1 MLKYIIGDDMKKMVK
16 LLICIFTFVPLIINA
31 RVNYEDAA
39 QYTNHYIYNFEE
51 YNDYI
56 YLKSNTP
63 YEFDSKKNIINSKFT
78 SGGFL
83 SKAEYEISNIKGNS
97 YLSNGLQYWTLTKS
111 SHQKHYMVDYK
122 LLEQL
127 DTNLSG
133 VRITEY
139 TKPDVVVSGIGTYSN
154 PWTFDDMLSIH
165 INSDNKYIGKVSTV
179 ECSNEEMRKESIH
192 LNVVG
197 DKARA
202 FYICPEPGYKFLK
215 STCSQYITNHN
226 LNNMYTVENLDR
238 DNVICKVYY
247 SYETKKITAKGCP
260 SCATGKTDRTLYV
273 NNTHK
278 IWLLESDGINKIET
292 INDLP
297 TKKGYTFKGYYTSDT
312 NFSEDNKVIESTG
325 KLTYNNQLT
334 TKDQLHP
341 YMKANE
347 YTIKYSCNN
356 GTGATEQS
364 EHTYDEKKNLTSN
377 GCTRQGYKFE
387 GWSTSSTGSKVY
399 SNNQEVL
406 NLTDEDGKE
415 ITLYAVWTQC
425 PAGTYGSD
433 GLTCTK
439 CPAGTYNSNKGSK
452 SIDACQK
459 CIAGTYSGKG
469 ASSCTQCKE
478 GTYSETIGASSS
490 DTCIKCGLGYYASN
504 KGSTTC
510 SKCPKGTYA
519 DKEGLSECISCGT
532 GYTSL
537 EGSDSKED
545 CEVATTLPSFKYT
558 GKFQVV
564 KDDDSKISE
573 VLTNKTFTGTDY
585 TYTDNW
591 KVRFLSDGKLTVY
604 SLGSASKGSDFFI
617 VGSGKNGNSGYR
629 TDGTD
634 CGGSS
639 NRTCYGG
646 GTGGTGGACTTKKNL
661 ELLLEKEYEITVG
674 KNQNDSYI
682 IIEGSTYTAKAG
694 AGAAGGHGYLGIGNG
709 GPGQDGCHEF
719 DENNGKLYAGGGGG
733 AGGSYSSQGNTTY
746 GGSGGKNGGGSGGGS
761 SYWSGYSAA
770 GSNGEEN
777 TGGGGGAGGAEPGWN
792 RTGGSGGSGIVI
804 WRNSR

>member
-1 MLKYIIGDDMKKMVK
+1 MENKMEEELLKEEKEKNKIGIYIVGGILLLLIIGIIIFRFLTSDKNNDDNNIIDNTTLSDDATKSDDVIKEDTNVNKNGNELYIYQKGYSGMAP
-16 LLICIFTFVPLIINA
+16 IAFTYECKSDNCNLYTTNKGFVLFDEDKVLYREMTQYEYEQINNSDVSPNGEELDGDGFSLVDYF
-31 RVNYEDAA
+31 RNFIYLENYYDDVNS
-39 QYTNHYIYNFEE
+39 NHYIYNFEE

-139 TKPDVVVSGIGTYSN
+139 TKPDVAVSGLGTYSN

-202 FYICPEPGYKFLK
+202 FYVCPEPGYKFLK

-247 SYETKKITAKGCP
+247 SYETKKITAYGCS
-260 SCATGKTDRTLYV
+260 SCATGKIDRTLYV

-297 TKKGYTFKGYYTSDT
+297 TKTGYTFKGYYTSDT
-312 NFSEDNKVIESTG
+312 NFSEDNKVIESNG

-334 TKDQLHP
+334 TKNQLYP

-387 GWSTSSTGSKVY
+387 GWSTSSTGSKAY
-399 SNNQEVL
+399 SDNQEVL

-425 PAGTYGSD
+425 PAGTYGLD

-519 DKEGLSECISCGT
+519 DKEGLSECISCNT
-532 GYTSL
+532 GYTFL
-537 EGSDSKED
+537 I
-545 CEVATTLPSFKYT
+545 TLS
-558 GKFQVV
+558 
-564 KDDDSKISE
+564 
-573 VLTNKTFTGTDY
+573 
-585 TYTDNW
+585 
-591 KVRFLSDGKLTVY
+591 
-604 SLGSASKGSDFFI
+604 
-617 VGSGKNGNSGYR
+617 
-629 TDGTD
+629 
-634 CGGSS
+634 
-639 NRTCYGG
+639 
-646 GTGGTGGACTTKKNL
+646 
-661 ELLLEKEYEITVG
+661 ITIRSV
-674 KNQNDSYI
+674 
-682 IIEGSTYTAKAG
+682 
-694 AGAAGGHGYLGIGNG
+694 
-709 GPGQDGCHEF
+709 
-719 DENNGKLYAGGGGG
+719 
-733 AGGSYSSQGNTTY
+733 
-746 GGSGGKNGGGSGGGS
+746 
-761 SYWSGYSAA
+761 
-770 GSNGEEN
+770 
-777 TGGGGGAGGAEPGWN
+777 
-792 RTGGSGGSGIVI
+792 
-804 WRNSR
+804 